1 MAEHAAVR
9 SHASPTLHLMALGW
23 SSLPAAL
30 ACAEGTGEA
39 QQHRKDQASFT
50 VATSPVFV
58 PGRSQDRIGKDC
70 SCWFAQP
77 M

>member
-1 MAEHAAVR
+1 MAEHAAVSR
-9 SHASPTLHLMALGW
+9 ASPMLHLMALGR

-30 ACAEGTGEA
+30 TCAEGTGEA

-58 PGRSQDRIGKDC
+58 PGRSQDRIGKDR
-70 SCWFAQP
+70 SCWFA
-77 M
+77 